1 MNAKF
6 EALRANN
13 TWNPV
18 PPMKDVNIIDYEW
31 VYKIK
36 RKSDNTIDMYKTR
49 LVAKEFK
56 QRYVTVHSALLL
68 KLQ

>member
-18 PPMKDVNIIDYEW
+18 PPMKDVNIIDCEW

-56 QRYVTVHSALLL
+56 QRYVIVHSTLLL